1 MFLID
6 KFQQFY
12 GEVLKLQARVAA
24 GAWIF
29 SGTESVTES
38 AAKESP
44 SAVWRRLV
52 SILERQSLDAGLEGG
67 DFAVEIYRRAQYAMA
82 ALADEV
88 FLNLEWAGREA
99 WREHLLEAKFFN
111 THRAGEEMFERIE
124 DLLRDRDSLYAE
136 LGRIYLMVL
145 ALGFQGKFRGRPD
158 ADEVLQNYRKRLF
171 RFVFNRDPVAV
182 HGNERVAPQAYAS
195 TLDAARATELPYL
208 RPWVWAIVLA
218 FVVWFGAS
226 WAIFRYSI
234 SDLIPMVQELTEETT
249 QSHQVFTP
257 GNPAP
262 SSTPSTTTTEGKR

>member
-29 SGTESVTES
+29 SGNESATES

-67 DFAVEIYRRAQYAMA
+67 DFAVEIYRRAQFAMA

-88 FLNLEWAGREA
+88 FLNLEWAGRDA

-124 DLLRDRDSLYAE
+124 DLLRDKDSLYAE

-145 ALGFQGKFRGRPD
+145 ALGFQGRYRGRPE

-182 HGNERVAPQAYAS
+182 LGHERVAPQAYAS
-195 TLDAARATELPYL
+195 TLDAARSTELPYL

-218 FVVWFGAS
+218 FIVWFGGT

-249 QSHQVFTP
+249 QSHQTLTP

-262 SSTPSTTTTEGKR
+262 STTEGKR

>member
-12 GEVLKLQARVAA
+12 GEVLKLQARVTA

-29 SGTESVTES
+29 SGESVTES

-88 FLNLEWAGREA
+88 FLNLEWAGRDA
-99 WREHLLEAKFFN
+99 WREHLLEAKFFG

-124 DLLRDRDSLYAE
+124 ELLRDHDSLYAE
-136 LGRIYLMVL
+136 LGRVYLMVL
-145 ALGFQGKFRGRPD
+145 ALGFQGKYRSHPA
-158 ADEVLQNYRKRLF
+158 ADESLQSYRKRLF
-171 RFVFNRDPVAV
+171 RFVYNRDPVAV
-182 HGNERVAPQAYAS
+182 YGNERVVPQAYSS
-195 TLDAARATELPYL
+195 TLDAARSTELPYL
-208 RPWVWAIVLA
+208 RPWIWATVLA
-218 FVVWFGAS
+218 FVVWIGGT

-234 SDLIPMVQELTEETT
+234 SDLIPMVQEMTSNKSKSAPATT
-249 QSHQVFTP
+249 T
-257 GNPAP
+257 
-262 SSTPSTTTTEGKR
+262 TTTTSTTTTATTATEERR

>member
-29 SGTESVTES
+29 NGTESVTES

-88 FLNLEWAGREA
+88 FLTLEWAGRDA
-99 WREHLLEAKFFN
+99 WREHLLEAKFFA

-124 DLLRDRDSLYAE
+124 DLLRDKDSLYAE
-136 LGRIYLMVL
+136 LGRVYLMVL
-145 ALGFQGKFRGRPD
+145 ALGFQGKYRGRPEGEE
-158 ADEVLQNYRKRLF
+158 ALQNYRKRLF

-182 HGNERVAPQAYAS
+182 HGNERVAPQAYSS
-195 TLDAARATELPYL
+195 TLDAARSTELPYL
-208 RPWVWAIVLA
+208 RPWIWAIVLA
-218 FVVWFGAS
+218 FVVWIGGS
-226 WAIFRYSI
+226 WGIFRYAI

-249 QSHQVFTP
+249 QSHETR
-257 GNPAP
+257 GPATVP
-262 SSTPSTTTTEGKR
+262 PTTTDNTTTQGKR